1 MRNRLLFA
9 LGVLSLVIGII
20 GIVVPIIPTTDP
32 LLLAAF
38 CFARSSPRFHAWLM
52 NNRYLGSYIRNYQE
66 GRGLPL
72 MQKICTLGL
81 LWTSITL
88 SIVFAVNA
96 WWGRALL
103 AAIAIAV
110 TVHVVS
116 LPTYR
121 PSESTGE
128 GV

>member
-121 PSESTGE
+121 PSESAGE